1 MRKYAARPNLAR
13 VLCDY
18 IMYVVSFVFCVLGVG
33 GGGEAR
39 TLPSGCGNT
48 ATASGRFSLLG
59 RQRRMATTTGPAE
72 GARGGNACSHSYGWQ
87 QHV

>member
-18 IMYVVSFVFCVLGVG
+18 IMYVVSFVFCVLCAG
-33 GGGEAR
+33 GGGGAEGKD
-39 TLPSGCGNT
+39 S
-48 ATASGRFSLLG
+48 ASGRFSLLG